1 MKIEMRSVENWTHG
15 I

>member
-1 MKIEMRSVENWTHG
+1 VKIEMRSVEYWMQG